1 MTIKIIAN
9 IFGVLTAVTLVI
21 SFQIR
26 SNKKLYAVQALANVF
41 YGLQFLLLGAMGGF
55 FNTLVRIVR
64 NLMLSKADRWPWI
77 RRKWL
82 ALVFSVPS
90 LLFLIFGW
98 SGPIDLLPFATT
110 VVSNLTYWSNDART
124 IRVGELAF
132 ISPSWAVYDALTGAY
147 GGILNEAILMCS
159 IIVSFIRFGWKGMKG
174 SGDAPAAEAPAAG
187 DIKEDQDVQRDAQI
201 KAAPDQR

>member
-1 MTIKIIAN
+1 MIRIIAN
-9 IFGVLTAVTLVI
+9 VFGVLTAVMLVL

-26 SNKKLYAVQALANVF
+26 STKKLYFVQAIANVF

-64 NLMLSKADRWPWI
+64 NLLLSRSDKLPWI
-77 RRKWL
+77 RKRWM
-82 ALVFSVPS
+82 ALVFCVPS

-110 VVSNLTYWSNDART
+110 VASNLTYWSNDART

-132 ISPSWAVYDALTGAY
+132 ISPAWAVYDALTGAY
-147 GGILNEAILMCS
+147 GGILNEAILMTS
-159 IIVSFIRFGWKGMKG
+159 IIIS
-174 SGDAPAAEAPAAG
+174 SSSTL
-187 DIKEDQDVQRDAQI
+187 
-201 KAAPDQR
+201 